1 MICYDNCNNFMVWGK
16 VIMFV
21 EIEMENNYSNNK
33 WW

>member
-1 MICYDNCNNFMVWGK
+1 MICYDNCNNLMVWRE